1 MGEEEKEPVE
11 TDCSRCQRKTLHKI
25 RSVRG
30 RVLLLLLGMILV
42 VYVTNLAL
50 NYSVFQIRFDRYQDY
65 IVGREWKHAL
75 FLMNHSLNDFTVCS
89 FSFFHV
95 QRAHMNDPCCFQRL
109 SIRVW

>member
-1 MGEEEKEPVE
+1 MTTMKQNESLAPYMEDEEKEPVE

-50 NYSVFQIRFDRYQDY
+50 NYTVFQIRFDHYQDF
-65 IVGREWKHAL
+65 IVEREWRHTIV
-75 FLMNHSLNDFTVCS
+75 LMNHSSNDFTVCS
-89 FSFFHV
+89 SFHS
-95 QRAHMNDPCCFQRL
+95 HTHTHNT
-109 SIRVW
+109 